1 MRAEWQDA
9 TNYFASVAAAG
20 AWIVAAAAAVFVV
33 SMVWKR
39 SEFMQVLRICLLVG
53 ILDSTDAMSRFHLS
67 PLFRRQSAPVP
78 RVGSPAFRASRSV
91 GRRVG
96 RSAS

>member
-20 AWIVAAAAAVFVV
+20 AGIVAATAVFVV

-39 SEFMQVLRICLLVG
+39 SEFMQVLRICSLVG
-53 ILDSTDAMSRFHLS
+53 ILDSTDAMSCFHLS

-78 RVGSPAFRASRSV
+78 RVGSPASRASRSV
-91 GRRVG
+91 GGSVG
-96 RSAS
+96 RPPD